1 MVVKGCSR
9 RVRCASLGATVTI
22 VPTASSLAYRLATVL
37 SIANFNMHCGMDG
50 WGRPYDY
57 VAAIAALDADI
68 VVLEETWTTEGDAE
82 GQAELAARD
91 LGYQVV
97 GHNIGEG
104 RRIRPQPDADD
115 RWIAQPSMRDRNR
128 ALYMDGV
135 RPVNRGIQSLTR
147 WQEAETGSMGIAVLV
162 RPELPIEASRIL
174 ELRLLK
180 ADRMRRAA
188 IVVDVTVDDRPISV
202 AGIHMSHLL
211 FGSPRHFAEL
221 RQLLGTE
228 ARPDA
233 VLAGDMNS
241 WGPPVRLFMRGW
253 RRAVIGRSWPSW
265 RPHSQI
271 DHILVRG
278 AIRPLSGVVFPHSGS
293 DHRPIRAE
301 LAIG

>member
-1 MVVKGCSR
+1 M
-9 RVRCASLGATVTI
+9 
-22 VPTASSLAYRLATVL
+22 VPTAFSLAYRLATVL

-50 WGRPYDY
+50 WGRRFDY
-57 VAAIAALDADI
+57 LAAIAALDADI
-68 VVLEETWTTEGDAE
+68 VVLEETWTDEVDGAD
-82 GQAELAARD
+82 GQAERAARH

-97 GHNIGEG
+97 THTIGEG
-104 RRIRPQPDADD
+104 RRIRPQPDADH

-128 ALYMDGV
+128 ALFIDGV
-135 RPVNRGIQSLTR
+135 RPVNRGVRSLTR
-147 WQEAETGSMGIAVLV
+147 WQEAEPGSMGIAVLV
-162 RPELPIEASRIL
+162 RPELPIEASRVL
-174 ELRLLK
+174 DLRRLK

-188 IVVDVTVDDRPISV
+188 IVLDVTVEGRPISV
-202 AGIHMSHLL
+202 GGVHMSHLL
-211 FGSPRHFAEL
+211 QGSPRHFAEL
-221 RQLLGTE
+221 RKRLRTD

-253 RRAVIGRSWPSW
+253 RRSVIGRSWPTW

-278 AIRPLSGVVFPHSGS
+278 AVRPLGGVVFPHSGS

>member
-1 MVVKGCSR
+1 
-9 RVRCASLGATVTI
+9 
-22 VPTASSLAYRLATVL
+22 VL

-57 VAAIAALDADI
+57 LAAIAALDADI
-68 VVLEETWTTEGDAE
+68 VVLEEAWTADGDGGDDDDDGGGAD
-82 GQAELAARD
+82 GQAERAARH
-91 LGYQVV
+91 LGYQLVAQT
-97 GHNIGEG
+97 IGEG

-128 ALYMDGV
+128 ALYLDGV
-135 RPVNRGIQSLTR
+135 RPVSRSVQSLPR
-147 WQEAETGSMGIAVLV
+147 WREAETGSMGIAVLV

-174 ELRLLK
+174 SLRRLR

-188 IVVDVTVDDRPISV
+188 IVIDVTVDDRPISV
-202 AGIHMSHLL
+202 GGVHMSHLL
-211 FGSPRHFAEL
+211 QGSPRHFAEL
-221 RQLLGTE
+221 RRRLRTE

-241 WGPPVRLFMRGW
+241 WGPPVRFFMRGW
-253 RRAVIGRSWPSW
+253 RPTVSGRSWPSW

-278 AIRPLSGVVFPHSGS
+278 AVRPLAGAVFPHSGS

-301 LAIG
+301 LEIG